1 MMKQQDNNRVDKTLR
16 MLSLNREAPKSAFIL
31 LLMLFFISIFLTSKT
46 ALSEGTT
53 YLFGI
58 PFENKSFTG
67 IFSMMG
73 NICLI
78 CLAMLFRRTG
88 YFTALGLLVMQ
99 FPLMY
104 VNIIIRKNY
113 SNIPG
118 LFNNLLIIIA
128 ITFIF
133 FGNRK

>member
-1 MMKQQDNNRVDKTLR
+1 MTRQSDNNRVDKTLR
-16 MLSLNREAPKSAFIL
+16 KLSLNREAPKSAFIL
-31 LLMLFFISIFLTSKT
+31 LLILFFISMFLTSRI
-46 ALSEGTT
+46 ALSDETT

-78 CLAMLFRRTG
+78 CLAMLFRKTG
-88 YFTALGLLVMQ
+88 YFTALALLVLQ

-104 VNIIIRKNY
+104 MNIIVRKNY
-113 SNIPG
+113 TNIPG
-118 LFNNLLIIIA
+118 LFNNILIIIA
-128 ITFIF
+128 ITFK
-133 FGNRK
+133 RW